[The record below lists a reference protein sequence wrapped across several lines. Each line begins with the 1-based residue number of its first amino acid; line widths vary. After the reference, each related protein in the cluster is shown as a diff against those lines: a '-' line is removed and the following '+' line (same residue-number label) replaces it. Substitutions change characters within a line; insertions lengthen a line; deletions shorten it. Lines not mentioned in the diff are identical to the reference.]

1 MGIGFKQL
9 IPIFNT
15 KKHYCC
21 DHYANSRHIT
31 KLPVLQS
38 EFTIANQTSNYN
50 EGMSFLPYPPP
61 PEPGWYDDDATVMP
75 PFADSAMPGTV
86 QSQPMEQ
93 VSMLLEPINDESVND
108 EPANDDDIDWDGTVL
123 SSAFTMKHP
132 KLEYTLYNEQTGQEV
147 IIDMGVLL
155 GRKSSV
161 EVPEGAKSVKL
172 EDPTLTISRHHAA
185 ISFDQDG
192 TLWIEDYE
200 SLNGT
205 YIIQGNEET
214 KVEHKPIKFEV
225 PCTIRIGDQFF
236 TLEQR

>member
-1 MGIGFKQL
+1 ME
-9 IPIFNT
+9 
-15 KKHYCC
+15 
-21 DHYANSRHIT
+21 YASI
-31 KLPVLQS
+31 VLQN
-38 EFTIANQTSNYN
+38 EYRQTAWTSPSYN
-50 EGMSFLPYPPP
+50 GNMSFLPYPPP
-61 PEPGWYDDDATVMP
+61 PEPGWYDDDVTVMAQP
-75 PFADSAMPGTV
+75 TAEPVDNAADSLETRERLAAQNESDDHDM
-86 QSQPMEQ
+86 QD
-93 VSMLLEPINDESVND
+93 VSVAKGDAAVSDE
-108 EPANDDDIDWDGTVL
+108 DDIDWDGTVL
-123 SSAFTMKHP
+123 SEAFTMKQP

-161 EVPEGAKSVKL
+161 EVPEGAKYVKL
-172 EDPTLTISRHHAA
+172 EDPTRTISRHHAA

-214 KVEHKPIKFEV
+214 KVEHKPIKFEA